1 MSHQN
6 LSFDSIFTFPNE
18 YEKWTRKN
26 HEPHVSSCTRHNSLI
41 PFPSRGQNEIFTTSA
56 LRGIEVNHF
65 ALPPHYYSRPFFGR
79 HLFWTPSYGRKRR
92 WAFHIR
98 ETRIRVIHGSVRV
111 HKKQQLDPSSFPYHG
126 RYFFPYSTC
135 TSRRILHRTRES
147 MSLLHSKR
155 IRDRVRYVA
164 FSMLLLKRGDPSQYS
179 NWLRHSSIWF
189 IHFSAHRLFISSF
202 HLFLLIRF
210 LLFCMLFFLY
220 VFFIR
225 AVRVSFVFSLRGLLY
240 IIVFAY
246 NVYRKMKF
254 NARIDKLNMNLHAFN
269 RLMNC

>member
-1 MSHQN
+1 MGV
-6 LSFDSIFTFPNE
+6 P
-18 YEKWTRKN
+18 
-26 HEPHVSSCTRHNSLI
+26 
-41 PFPSRGQNEIFTTSA
+41 
-56 LRGIEVNHF
+56 
-65 ALPPHYYSRPFFGR
+65 YSRN
-79 HLFWTPSYGRKRR
+79 
-92 WAFHIR
+92 A
-98 ETRIRVIHGSVRV
+98 IRVIHGSVRV

-210 LLFCMLFFLY
+210 LLFCMLFFCMCFLF
-220 VFFIR
+220 VLFEFLLFFH
-225 AVRVSFVFSLRGLLY
+225 FSRGLLY

-254 NARIDKLNMNLHAFN
+254 SRKN
-269 RLMNC
+269 

>member
-1 MSHQN
+1 MGV
-6 LSFDSIFTFPNE
+6 P
-18 YEKWTRKN
+18 
-26 HEPHVSSCTRHNSLI
+26 
-41 PFPSRGQNEIFTTSA
+41 
-56 LRGIEVNHF
+56 
-65 ALPPHYYSRPFFGR
+65 YSRN
-79 HLFWTPSYGRKRR
+79 
-92 WAFHIR
+92 A
-98 ETRIRVIHGSVRV
+98 IRVIHGSVRV

-164 FSMLLLKRGDPSQYS
+164 FSMLLLKRGDPSQYL

-202 HLFLLIRF
+202 LYA
-210 LLFCMLFFLY
+210 FFLH

-225 AVRVSFVFSLRGLLY
+225 VTRVSFVFSLRGLLY

-254 NARIDKLNMNLHAFN
+254 NARINKLNVNLHAFN

>member
-1 MSHQN
+1 MGV
-6 LSFDSIFTFPNE
+6 P
-18 YEKWTRKN
+18 
-26 HEPHVSSCTRHNSLI
+26 
-41 PFPSRGQNEIFTTSA
+41 
-56 LRGIEVNHF
+56 
-65 ALPPHYYSRPFFGR
+65 YSRN
-79 HLFWTPSYGRKRR
+79 
-92 WAFHIR
+92 A
-98 ETRIRVIHGSVRV
+98 IRVIHGSVRV

-164 FSMLLLKRGDPSQYS
+164 FSMLLLKRGDPSQYL
-179 NWLRHSSIWF
+179 NWLRHSSIYSF
-189 IHFSAHRLFISSF
+189 FRASFVYFFFSFVSTYSFSSSF
-202 HLFLLIRF
+202 LYA
-210 LLFCMLFFLY
+210 FFLH

-225 AVRVSFVFSLRGLLY
+225 VARVSFVFSLRGLLY

-254 NARIDKLNMNLHAFN
+254 NARINKLNVNLHAFN